1 MPEEGG
7 HQRQQGAEAEQVGG
21 QNRHPIRRPSP
32 FKQATPDG
40 RDRDPIGHNAQHDQ
54 DHDQRPAEPGLAVL
68 QCGVEEDQSDDGAE
82 QEVEDEQL
90 FPVLAQGVQSF
101 GEVRQQ
107 EAAFE
112 QNKQGDEQAGD
123 QWQDLLQG
131 IGLPEPD
138 VVGEDQGARP
148 APTHQVHRDG
158 NGIDFQHFGHH
169 GRESREQSARGHD
182 ERRVDE
188 HLQSVS
194 EKSHPRG
201 SRPPAPDGAGD
212 AQHEEGRMEQHEV
225 PGLQAQFGLPDG
237 PGIVPGFREAELE
250 AGRPILEEMVEGH
263 HDEGH
268 ADREA
273 HAREHGTSVRG
284 GGGPHVPAHQR
295 QGGQQAKPRK
305 GPRRV
310 ESAIPPV
317 LHPERQRDERAN
329 EERKGERQG
338 RAGLS
343 GKIDSVGGQAGRPDG
358 AGFGRQPAGVHPV
371 RKCLRL
377 GPIQGFPFFPIRR
390 CHGQK
395 FGRKGGV
402 LTP

>member
-1 MPEEGG
+1 M
-7 HQRQQGAEAEQVGG
+7 
-21 QNRHPIRRPSP
+21 
-32 FKQATPDG
+32 
-40 RDRDPIGHNAQHDQ
+40 
-54 DHDQRPAEPGLAVL
+54 
-68 QCGVEEDQSDDGAE
+68 
-82 QEVEDEQL
+82 
-90 FPVLAQGVQSF
+90 
-101 GEVRQQ
+101 
-107 EAAFE
+107 
-112 QNKQGDEQAGD
+112 
-123 QWQDLLQG
+123 
-131 IGLPEPD
+131 
-138 VVGEDQGARP
+138 VGEDQGARP

-169 GRESREQSARGHD
+169 RGESREQSARGHD

-201 SRPPAPDGAGD
+201 SRPSAPDGAGD

-237 PGIVPGFREAELE
+237 PRIVLGFCEAELE

-273 HAREHGTSVRG
+273 HAREHGSSVRG
-284 GGGPHVPAHQR
+284 RGGPHVPAHQW

-317 LHPERQRDERAN
+317 LGPKGQRDQGPDD
-329 EERKGERQG
+329 ERKGERKG
-338 RAGLS
+338 GGGLGGELNPVRSEAGF
-343 GKIDSVGGQAGRPDG
+343 PDG
-358 AGFGRQPAGVHPV
+358 AGFSRESAGVHSGH
-371 RKCLRL
+371 KCLRV

-402 LTP
+402 STP